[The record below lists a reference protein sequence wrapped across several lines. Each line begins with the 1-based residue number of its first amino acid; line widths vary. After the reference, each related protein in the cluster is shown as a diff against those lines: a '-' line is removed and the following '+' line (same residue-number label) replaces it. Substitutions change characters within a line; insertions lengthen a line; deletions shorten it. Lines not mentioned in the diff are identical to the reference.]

1 MQIKIF
7 MKTQSLNLFIVD
19 DNATTLLELKN
30 YLFKRFGEGIRI
42 LTFNNSKSCL
52 EKVDE
57 HTNIVVLKNHIKDE
71 NDREI
76 LKSIKETNPETEVIM
91 LTEKEDIV
99 SAVSAYQGGTKAV
112 VVEGAGLGKRIG
124 DLIVRIFT
132 APIRIIQRELGLS
145 ERLAIFIMSFL
156 TVGAAVVLYFIFYRS
171 H

>member
-1 MQIKIF
+1 

-19 DNATTLLELKN
+19 DNTSTLSELKN
-30 YLFKRFGEGIRI
+30 YLFDRFGEGIRI

-52 EKVDE
+52 DKVDE
-57 HTNIVVLKNHIKDE
+57 YTNIVVLKNHIKGE
-71 NDREI
+71 NEKEI

-99 SAVSAYQGGTKAV
+99 SAVSAYQVGTKAV
-112 VVEGAGLGKRIG
+112 VVKGAEHGKKIG

-145 ERLAIFIMSFL
+145 ERIAIFIMSFL
-156 TVGAAVVLYFIFYRS
+156 TVMVAVLIYFFAYK
-171 H
+171 HY